1 LSRPSASFD
10 VEGDES
16 VTAPVIVWF
25 RDDLRLA
32 DHPALAAA
40 ATDGRPVLCVFVH
53 DEQSA
58 GLRRLGGAARWWLA
72 RSLRALD
79 RDLRKG
85 GGRLDLRTGAAAD
98 VLLTIAAETGAGA
111 VHWNRRHD
119 RAGRA
124 VDTDVEQRL
133 AARGIEVRTFPAR
146 LLHEPDRLRT
156 KSGAPFSVFTPFWRR
171 LRELTPPAP
180 LPAPTRLAAPPPCRS
195 EAIETW
201 GLEPHSP
208 DWAGG
213 LRAAWIPGEA
223 AARDRIAQ
231 FIDEKLAGYA
241 ARRDRPG
248 LDGTSLLSPHLR
260 FGEISAVQVRQAIL
274 LASEHMRGPS
284 PADTD
289 KFMSEIGWRE
299 FCHHL
304 LYHRGDLHRRNIQ
317 ARFDAFPWRDDAA
330 ALGAWERGRTGY
342 PLVDAGMRQL
352 WATGWMH
359 NRVRM
364 VTASFLVKHLM
375 IDWRL
380 GESWFWDTLVDAD
393 AADNPAGWQW
403 VAGSGADAAPF
414 FRIFNPVTQS
424 QKFDADGAYIRRWI
438 PELAGLADRDIHA
451 PWTALPSTKTSGA
464 RAYPDPIVDHAAA
477 RARALA
483 AFSRLGKTDPEC

>member
-1 LSRPSASFD
+1 
-10 VEGDES
+10 

-40 ATDGRPVLCVFVH
+40 AAAGRPVLCVFVH
-53 DEQSA
+53 DEHSV

-72 RSLRALD
+72 QSLRALG
-79 RDLRKG
+79 RDLRAR
-85 GGRLDLRTGAAAD
+85 GGRLDLRSGAAAD
-98 VLLTIAAETGAGA
+98 VMASIATETGAAA

-119 RAGRA
+119 RAGMA
-124 VDTDVEQRL
+124 VDAAIEQRL
-133 AARGIEVRTFPAR
+133 AAQGVKVRTFPAR
-146 LLHEPDRLRT
+146 LLHEPDLVRT
-156 KSGAPFSVFTPFWRR
+156 KGGAPFSVFTPFWRR
-171 LRELTPPAP
+171 LRELTQQTP
-180 LPAPTRLAAPPPCRS
+180 LPAPVRLTAPPSFRS
-195 EAIETW
+195 DAIETW

-213 LRAAWIPGEA
+213 LRTTWVAGEA
-223 AARDRIAQ
+223 AARDRLTG

-241 ARRDRPG
+241 ARRERPG

-260 FGEISAVQVRQAIL
+260 FGEISAVQVRHAIL
-274 LASEHMRGPS
+274 LAGERLRGPS
-284 PADTD
+284 AADID

-304 LYHRGDLHRRNIQ
+304 LYHRDDLHRVSIQ

-330 ALGAWERGRTGY
+330 ALRAWQQGRTGY

-352 WATGWMH
+352 WASGWMH

-364 VTASFLVKHLM
+364 VAASFLVKHLM

-380 GESWFWDTLVDAD
+380 GEAWFWDTLVDAD
-393 AADNPAGWQW
+393 VANNPAGWQW

-424 QKFDADGAYIRRWI
+424 QKFDPDGAYIRRWI
-438 PELAGLADRDIHA
+438 PEIAGLTDAAIHT
-451 PWTALPSTKTSGA
+451 PWTARASTTALGTCV
-464 RAYPDPIVDHAAA
+464 YPEPIVDHAAA

-483 AFSRLGKTDPEC
+483 AFSRLGKADRET